1 LKLQLNFNQIK
12 LRNCVIGFSLM
23 GFILIIYIKFIG
35 VEQYYQQYLSYM
47 YVATVNFNG
56 GIGAGS
62 QSSRHVYI
70 CLMTIKLLLLYN

>member
-1 LKLQLNFNQIK
+1 
-12 LRNCVIGFSLM
+12 M

-47 YVATVNFNG
+47 YVVTVNFNG

-62 QSSRHVYI
+62 QSSRRKPTDMPKSNRQI
-70 CLMTIKLLLLYN
+70 L